1 MKAFPRAAV
10 VVLGVCCL
18 TSSVTATGQ
27 QPGSPTSQAS
37 PYRSPR
43 YGFTMEIPT
52 GWVFQERPQPQ
63 EKKEKRGPSFGT
75 DIVLI
80 ATEQSRGSTG
90 AFNVNMTVAVRD
102 IPEVRQLSGPHEI
115 TEFAA
120 HVLES
125 VSSSRE
131 AGAVKTFQQKG
142 LVGAQREFR
151 YVQSYEDKEVPLST
165 TVTALV
171 SIRRGRCFLITAT
184 APAESSAQYQA
195 LFRDSVTSFGEL
207 E

>member
-1 MKAFPRAAV
+1 MA
-10 VVLGVCCL
+10 
-18 TSSVTATGQ
+18 VTALGQ
-27 QPGSPTSQAS
+27 QPGSPTSQTS
-37 PYRSPR
+37 QYSSPR
-43 YGFTMEIPT
+43 YGFTIEIPT

-63 EKKEKRGPSFGT
+63 ENEEKRHPSFGA

-80 ATEQSRGSTG
+80 ATEQPRGSTG

-115 TEFAA
+115 AEFAT
-120 HVLES
+120 HILES
-125 VSSSRE
+125 LSSSRE
-131 AGAVKTFQQKG
+131 AGAVKTLQQKG

-151 YVQSYEDKEVPLST
+151 YVQSYEGKEVPLSA

-171 SIRRGRCFLITAT
+171 STHLGRCFLITAT

-195 LFRDSVTSFGEL
+195 LFRDSVKSFGEL